1 MPLTLQQP
9 PNLVLLPLLQL
20 LVEYVY
26 GIEAH
31 PGFAYPELIV
41 ESLLDTARVLH
52 GIYLCMCEAHPDID
66 DYTHQLEHMQSLAA
80 NNASAC
86 NIQIRV
92 VMYTGAWSVQG
103 QVAAVAESAHVISV
117 HC

>member
-41 ESLLDTARVLH
+41 ESLLNTARVLH
-52 GIYLCMCEAHPDID
+52 GIYLCMCEAHPDFD
-66 DYTHQLEHMQSLAA
+66 DYTHQLAA
-80 NNASAC
+80 HAKPGRKQCTWLQHPN
-86 NIQIRV
+86 
-92 VMYTGAWSVQG
+92 
-103 QVAAVAESAHVISV
+103 
-117 HC
+117 